1 MPSSPSSPRNRFATF
16 PDTPS
21 ARRNL
26 SRLLRETTT
35 VGYTTIAR
43 ATVHDKSW
51 VSRFLA
57 GNGLI
62 SLGELLVWLDR
73 CQLVL
78 DKDAPDGVP
87 QDGDKAMLERLESA
101 LRALDTLECRTQA
114 CTACER
120 ERELMLSLIGFARI
134 GLESLLQRYR
144 PAAGP

>member
-1 MPSSPSSPRNRFATF
+1 MPSSPSSPRNRFVTF
-16 PDTPS
+16 PDTPA

-78 DKDAPDGVP
+78 DKDGVP

-114 CTACER
+114 CTPCER

-144 PAAGP
+144 PAAEP

>member
-16 PDTPS
+16 PDTPT

-35 VGYTTIAR
+35 VGYTSIAR

-62 SLGELLVWLDR
+62 SLSELLVWLDR

-101 LRALDTLECRTQA
+101 LRALDALASRTQA
-114 CTACER
+114 RTHC
-120 ERELMLSLIGFARI
+120 ERELMLSLIGLARI
-134 GLESLLQRYR
+134 GLESLLQRYQ
-144 PAAGP
+144 PAAER